1 MLELIAWILLIAVAA
16 GLAFWLT
23 VAWRVRRSMRGDPT
37 VRAGLAL
44 PAPPAVDA
52 QATWPKVSIIIP
64 VHNEEDL
71 IDRSVSALRGQ
82 RYDELEL
89 IFVLDRCTDGTADIL
104 RRHAETDD
112 RIVLIENEACPDD
125 WAGKCHAARLGA
137 GQAGGDYLLFTDAD
151 TVFDPDL
158 VRASVALAV
167 HRDIHLLS
175 LLSTLRCTRTFER
188 IAQPVASL
196 TLMRMY
202 PLERINRPRAEPGRG
217 RPFANGQFMLF
228 DRAWYEKIGGHAAVK
243 DALLEDIA
251 LARALHEAGGQCGI
265 FLADGMLT
273 CAMYESPAEFNLGW
287 KRIFI
292 EACKRKPARLRKNA
306 LRLLANGLV
315 MPIIQA
321 AALIVGV
328 MILFSHPPNLG
339 LALVP
344 LTVGG
349 WLTQLFT
356 LMHIYGL
363 AGAPHFA
370 ALLYPAGCWMV
381 ARIML
386 AGAGDLTHRRPIP
399 WAGREYTLEP
409 R

>member
-1 MLELIAWILLIAVAA
+1 MLDVVAWILLLASAG

-23 VAWRVRRSMRGDPT
+23 VAWRVRRSMRDRPTIRASLDVPASSRQEGD
-37 VRAGLAL
+37 A
-44 PAPPAVDA
+44 
-52 QATWPKVSIIIP
+52 WPKVSIIVP

-71 IDRSVSALRGQ
+71 IERSAAALRDQ
-82 RYDELEL
+82 HYDALEI
-89 IFVLDRCTDGTADIL
+89 IFILDRCTDGTAAIL
-104 RRHAETDD
+104 RRHADAD
-112 RIVLIENEACPDD
+112 GRAILLENDSCPED

-137 GQAGGDYLLFTDAD
+137 ERATGEYLLFTDAD

-158 VRASVALAV
+158 VRAAVALAS
-167 HRDIHLLS
+167 HRGIHLLS
-175 LLSTLRCTRTFER
+175 LLSTLRCTRAFER
-188 IAQPVASL
+188 IAQPMASL

-202 PLERINRPRAEPGRG
+202 PIERINHPRAQPGRG

-228 DRAWYEKIGGHAAVK
+228 ERGWYEKIGGHAAVK

-251 LARALHEAGGQCGI
+251 LARALHEAGGQCGV

-273 CAMYESPAEFNLGW
+273 CSMYESLAEFALGW

-306 LRLLANGLV
+306 LRVLAGGIAL
-315 MPIIQA
+315 PIVQA

-328 MILFSHPPNLG
+328 QILFSHPPNLG
-339 LALVP
+339 LALIP
-344 LTVGG
+344 LALGG

-363 AGAPHFA
+363 AGAPRSA
-370 ALLYPAGCWMV
+370 ALLYPLGCWIV
-381 ARIML
+381 GRIML
-386 AGAGDLTHRRPIP
+386 AGASDLKHHRPIP
-399 WAGREYTLEP
+399 WAGREYILEP

>member
-1 MLELIAWILLIAVAA
+1 MLHLIAWILLIGVAG
-16 GLAFWLT
+16 GLGFWLT
-23 VAWRVRRSMRGDPT
+23 VAWRVRRSMRGRPT
-37 VRAGLAL
+37 IRAGLDL
-44 PAPPAVDA
+44 PPPPGDGDRA
-52 QATWPKVSIIIP
+52 WPRVSIIVP

-71 IDRSVSALRGQ
+71 IDRSASALRAQ
-82 RYDELEL
+82 RYEALEI
-89 IFVLDRCTDGTADIL
+89 IFVLDRCTDGTAAIL
-104 RRHAETDD
+104 QRHAKADD
-112 RIVLIENEACPDD
+112 RIVLVENDARPDD

-137 GQAGGDYLLFTDAD
+137 ERAAGAYLLFTDAD

-158 VRASVALAV
+158 VRAAVALAAD
-167 HRDIHLLS
+167 RGIHLLS

-202 PLERINRPRAEPGRG
+202 PIERINRPRAGAGRG

-265 FLADGMLT
+265 CLADGMLT
-273 CAMYESPAEFNLGW
+273 CSMYESSAEFELGW

-292 EACKRKPARLRKNA
+292 EACKRKPWRLRKNA
-306 LRLLANGLV
+306 LRLLANGIAL
-315 MPIIQA
+315 PIAQA
-321 AALIVGV
+321 VALILGV
-328 MILFSHPPNLG
+328 MILFSYPPNLG

-356 LMHIYGL
+356 LMHIYGV
-363 AGAPHFA
+363 AGAPRLA
-370 ALLYPAGCWMV
+370 ALLYPAGSLMV
-381 ARIML
+381 ARIMFDGASDL
-386 AGAGDLTHRRPIP
+386 AHRRPIP
-399 WAGREYTLEP
+399 WADREYVLEP